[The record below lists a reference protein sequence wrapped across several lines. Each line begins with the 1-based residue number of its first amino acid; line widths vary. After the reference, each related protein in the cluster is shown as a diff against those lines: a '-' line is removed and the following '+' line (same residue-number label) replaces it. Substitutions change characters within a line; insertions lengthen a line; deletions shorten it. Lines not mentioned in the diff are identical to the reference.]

1 VGKQSDDP
9 DTVVRIAQV
18 APLYE
23 AVPPGAYGGT
33 ERVIA
38 TLCDGLVAQGHKVT
52 LFAPKTSETAAV
64 LEAFEE
70 PLRERFSREE
80 LVDLAPHLHLQMLA
94 ELYERAQND
103 FDVVHSHLDIWTFPF
118 TRLSEVPTV
127 LTMHGRLD
135 LDFLR
140 DLLPRYGSV
149 PLVSISDDQRRA
161 VADLDL
167 TWAATGYN
175 GLDLPPRITTCRTT
189 PTATWASS
197 AGSPMRRDRSRR
209 SRSPADRGSRSGW
222 RPRSTRSTCP
232 TTRTR

>member
-1 VGKQSDDP
+1 
-9 DTVVRIAQV
+9 VRIAQV

-94 ELYERAQND
+94 EIYERADD
-103 FDVVHSHLDIWTFPF
+103 FDVVHSHLDIWTFP
-118 TRLSEVPTV
+118 
-127 LTMHGRLD
+127 
-135 LDFLR
+135 
-140 DLLPRYGSV
+140 
-149 PLVSISDDQRRA
+149 
-161 VADLDL
+161 
-167 TWAATGYN
+167 
-175 GLDLPPRITTCRTT
+175 
-189 PTATWASS
+189 
-197 AGSPMRRDRSRR
+197 
-209 SRSPADRGSRSGW
+209 SPA
-222 RPRSTRSTCP
+222 
-232 TTRTR
+232 